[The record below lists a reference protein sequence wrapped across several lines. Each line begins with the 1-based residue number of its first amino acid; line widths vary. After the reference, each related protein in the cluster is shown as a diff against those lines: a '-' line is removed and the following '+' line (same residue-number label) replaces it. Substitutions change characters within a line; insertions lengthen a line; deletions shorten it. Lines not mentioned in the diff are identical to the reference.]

1 MNVKKLAR
9 GKRSS
14 LFVRSVI
21 AEEKKFETTFP
32 GLKSCQSRWK
42 FLRYKS
48 PFDADEEVLD
58 LSQTPGDNVIK
69 LLRP

>member
-1 MNVKKLAR
+1 VANALAY
-9 GKRSS
+9 
-14 LFVRSVI
+14 FVRSAI
-21 AEEKKFETTFP
+21 AEEKKFEATFP
-32 GLKSCQSRWK
+32 GLKSCQSRWR

-69 LLRP
+69 LFTTVIY

>member
-1 MNVKKLAR
+1 MANALAY
-9 GKRSS
+9 
-14 LFVRSVI
+14 FVRSVI
-21 AEEKKFETTFP
+21 AEDKKLEATFP

-58 LSQTPGDNVIK
+58 ISQTPGDNVIK
-69 LLRP
+69 LFTAIS